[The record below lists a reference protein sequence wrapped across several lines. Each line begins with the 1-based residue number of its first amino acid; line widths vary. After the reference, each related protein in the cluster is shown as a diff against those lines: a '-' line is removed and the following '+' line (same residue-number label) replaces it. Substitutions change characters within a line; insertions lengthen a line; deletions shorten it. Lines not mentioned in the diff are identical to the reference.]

1 MALLSIRDLAVE
13 FAVNRETIHALRG
26 VSMSLEEGSRT
37 AVVGESGSGK
47 TVTALSV
54 LRLLPPT
61 ARVTSGQI
69 EFAGRDVTS
78 LDDARLG
85 EIRGSQVAMIF
96 QHASAALNPLW
107 PVGRQIADV
116 YRRHRG
122 GTRRQAWEQAVEV
135 LAATGIPD
143 AAARARDYPH
153 QFSGGMAQRVMIAM
167 ALVCSPRLLIAD
179 EPTTGLDLTIQVQ
192 VLDLIA
198 EVVERLDATLML
210 ISHDLAVVGA
220 LCDHVVVM
228 YAGEVMESGTT
239 AHVLET
245 PANPYTEGLLA
256 CFAEA
261 GGGDMP
267 SIPRARPGHAPAAAG
282 LRIRRALRAC
292 GGRLPPAAGAGGRYS
307 RRAPLA
313 VPLCGR
319 TVAPQ
324 TRRLRLRVWPIPAI
338 RFGVCRLP
346 A

>member
-1 MALLSIRDLAVE
+1 MAAPLLTIRDLAVD
-13 FAVNRETIHALRG
+13 FLVDRQAIHALRG
-26 VSMSLEEGSRT
+26 VTMSLAEGSRT

-61 ARVTSGQI
+61 ARVTAGRI
-69 EFAGRDVTS
+69 DFAGRDLTA

-85 EIRGSQVAMIF
+85 QIRGSQVAMIF
-96 QHASAALNPLW
+96 QHAAAALDPLR

-122 GTRRQAWEQAVEV
+122 GPRRQAWQRAVEV
-135 LAATGIPD
+135 LDATGIPD

-153 QFSGGMAQRVMIAM
+153 QYSGGMAQRAMIAM

-198 EVVERLDATLML
+198 QAVERLDATLML

-228 YAGEVMESGTT
+228 YAGQVMESGAT
-239 AHVLET
+239 AQVLEQ

-267 SIPRARPGHAPAAAG
+267 SIPGRAPDVRRPLPGCGFAERCARAAEPCRQRPAPVVEVAAG
-282 LRIRRALRAC
+282 HRSRC
-292 GGRLPPAAGAGGRYS
+292 HFAGER
-307 RRAPLA
+307 
-313 VPLCGR
+313 
-319 TVAPQ
+319 
-324 TRRLRLRVWPIPAI
+324 
-338 RFGVCRLP
+338 
-346 A
+346 

>member
-13 FAVNRETIHALRG
+13 FLVDRETIHALRG
-26 VSMSLEEGSRT
+26 VTMSLEEGSRT

-61 ARVTSGQI
+61 ARITSGGIRFGGQDLM
-69 EFAGRDVTS
+69 A
-78 LDDARLG
+78 LDDAHLG

-122 GTRRQAWEQAVEV
+122 GTRREAWQQAVEV

-167 ALVCSPRLLIAD
+167 ALVCAPKLLIAD

-198 EVVERLDATLML
+198 AVVERLDATLML

-239 AHVLET
+239 TQVLEES
-245 PANPYTEGLLA
+245 ANPYTEGLLA

-261 GGGDMP
+261 EGGDMP
-267 SIPRARPGHAPAAAG
+267 SIPG
-282 LRIRRALRAC
+282 
-292 GGRLPPAAGAGGRYS
+292 
-307 RRAPLA
+307 RAPDM
-313 VPLCGR
+313 
-319 TVAPQ
+319 
-324 TRRLRLRVWPIPAI
+324 RRPIPGCGFAE
-338 RFGVCRLP
+338 RCARAEELCRQQP
-346 A
+346 APVVEVASGHLSRCHFAGRR

>member
-1 MALLSIRDLAVE
+1 MALLSIRDLAVD
-13 FAVNRETIHALRG
+13 FLVDRQTIHALRG
-26 VSMSLEEGSRT
+26 VTMSLPEGSRT

-61 ARVTSGQI
+61 ARVTAGQI
-69 EFAGRDVTS
+69 DFAGRDLTA

-122 GTRRQAWEQAVEV
+122 GPRRQAWQRAVEV

-192 VLDLIA
+192 VLELIA

-239 AHVLET
+239 AQVLEK
-245 PANPYTEGLLA
+245 PANPYTAGLLA

-267 SIPRARPGHAPAAAG
+267 SIPGRAPDMRRTMAGCGFAERCAHARETCRQNPAPVVEVAAG
-282 LRIRRALRAC
+282 HRSRC
-292 GGRLPPAAGAGGRYS
+292 HFAGER
-307 RRAPLA
+307 
-313 VPLCGR
+313 
-319 TVAPQ
+319 
-324 TRRLRLRVWPIPAI
+324 
-338 RFGVCRLP
+338 
-346 A
+346 